1 MCCNGYRK
9 IDRKFDLDE
18 VTKAE
23 DLMTDFAERAAQVA
37 DVMFSSRYRIKST
50 GDAFLLPNGKVQVL
64 YWDGY
69 DGELY
74 DNCALVFPF
83 EWLNKTDEELKAM
96 YRSYWNEQDEIARKY
111 KEEQERKEAEEK
123 RAKELVR
130 ESEGF
135 KEYQK
140 LKKRYEKYDT

>member
-50 GDAFLLPNGKVQVL
+50 GDAFLFPNGKVQL
-64 YWDGY
+64 FYWDGY
-69 DGELY
+69 GGERY
-74 DNCALVFPF
+74 DNYALVFPF

-111 KEEQERKEAEEK
+111 KEEQERKEAEEEETK
-123 RAKELVR
+123 RRIR
-130 ESEGF
+130 ESNEF
-135 KEYQK
+135 QEYLK
-140 LKKRYEKYDT
+140 LKRQYEKYDA